1 VEGSPAGQRIR
12 VRLSALVNFLTSMY
26 RIIASIIFS
35 LIVIRRLDPNDYG
48 LYSVAL
54 NTANALNTPSSV
66 WSFWSSRR
74 HVLGISI
81 SPRASMILSLLYL
94 VISIPLYIFI
104 VMPLAGSRSDGLL
117 IAVLIIIFY
126 MLTTPLVPVSSLI
139 TLYAPEKY
147 GYLMLLFE
155 TLRVVLTY
163 TLIIGMGSG
172 IVGAIAGPGFA
183 GIVLTIASIM
193 ILLKAGALRVA
204 ILNIGRNLG
213 ESLREAVNVLR
224 LSVLSLPSAITGFIA
239 SFDKYLM
246 SLIASSTL
254 PAAFASVS
262 STPKLIISPGSFTLG
277 LYAKMLRDP
286 SKQDAMDMII
296 LYSFVSIFFAATLS
310 LLSIPAITFFN
321 PSYASGYIL
330 LIMASIEALIAGYA
344 AIFESIA
351 MGSER
356 ADVTSKSIYDVI
368 RTPLGRIPLIQM
380 LRFVLSVSA
389 AAVTQAVIYSAG
401 VRDPVILVIPYSISY
416 LVSVIPYTLYV
427 YRLAISKIKLE
438 IPWVDILMFL
448 LALLPSAYVLK
459 LLGVGDIV
467 ISSFWR
473 DIVKILPGVGISAVL
488 YILIS
493 ILLSKRLRYLVRS
506 GMVFLINSIR

>member
-1 VEGSPAGQRIR
+1 
-12 VRLSALVNFLTSMY
+12 
-26 RIIASIIFS
+26 
-35 LIVIRRLDPNDYG
+35 
-48 LYSVAL
+48 
-54 NTANALNTPSSV
+54 
-66 WSFWSSRR
+66 
-74 HVLGISI
+74 
-81 SPRASMILSLLYL
+81 
-94 VISIPLYIFI
+94 
-104 VMPLAGSRSDGLL
+104 
-117 IAVLIIIFY
+117 
-126 MLTTPLVPVSSLI
+126 
-139 TLYAPEKY
+139 
-147 GYLMLLFE
+147 
-155 TLRVVLTY
+155 
-163 TLIIGMGSG
+163 
-172 IVGAIAGPGFA
+172 
-183 GIVLTIASIM
+183 
-193 ILLKAGALRVA
+193 
-204 ILNIGRNLG
+204 
-213 ESLREAVNVLR
+213 
-224 LSVLSLPSAITGFIA
+224 VLSIPSAITGFIA

-262 STPKLIISPGSFTLG
+262 STPKLIISPGSFTIG

-286 SKQDAMDMII
+286 SKQDAADMII

-321 PSYASGYIL
+321 PSYASGNIL
-330 LIMASIEALIAGYA
+330 LIIASIEALIAGYA

-356 ADVTSKSIYDVI
+356 ADVASRSIYDVI

-380 LRFVLSVSA
+380 LRFVLSVSV
-389 AAVTQAVIYSAG
+389 AAVTQAMIYSAG
-401 VRDPVILVIPYSISY
+401 VRDPVILVLPYSLSY

-459 LLGVGDIV
+459 LLGVGDII

-473 DIVKILPGVGISAVL
+473 DIVKILPGVGVSAIL
-488 YILIS
+488 YIVVS

-506 GMVFLINSIR
+506 GMMFLISSIR